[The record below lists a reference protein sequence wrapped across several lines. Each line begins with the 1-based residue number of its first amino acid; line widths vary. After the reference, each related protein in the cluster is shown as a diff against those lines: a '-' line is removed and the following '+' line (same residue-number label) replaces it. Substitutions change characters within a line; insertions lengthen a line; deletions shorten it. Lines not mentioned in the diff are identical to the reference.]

1 MLGAAKTH
9 PGETQSEKHDLPSF
23 GASYPADFPIFR
35 ALMGWLCLLPRLPCR
50 LTLPN
55 LTIC

>member
-1 MLGAAKTH
+1 MPGAVKMH
-9 PGETQSEKHDLPSF
+9 PGKHDLPQF
-23 GASYPADFPIFR
+23 GVSYPADFPIFR

-55 LTIC
+55 STIC